1 MKRAFSSGKGTTTSA
16 LVGNQRYQVW
26 IDLHRE
32 QFAKS
37 FSEES
42 RRNISTSIVNA
53 VISANPKGRFLSLDI
68 HSGLWY
74 DVGFNRA
81 VAITYENLLA
91 ESGMMH
97 CSSPKKAA
105 SVKRTFASKA
115 A

>member
-1 MKRAFSSGKGTTTSA
+1 MKRASSSGKGKTTSN

-37 FSEES
+37 FYEED
-42 RRNISTSIVNA
+42 RRNIATSIVNA
-53 VISANPKGRFLSLDI
+53 VIGANPNGRFLSLDI

-91 ESGMMH
+91 ESGMNS
-97 CSSPKKAA
+97 SSPKKAA
-105 SVKRTFASKA
+105 SVKRTFVSKA